1 MSETI
6 IRFNNVQKEYRL
18 GAIGGSTLRE
28 ELQSWWAAV
37 RKKEDPNVKIGQTS
51 KRGSREKFMA
61 LKGVSFDVQKGERV
75 GIIGGNGAGKSTLLK
90 LLSRVTAP
98 TDGEILMNG
107 RVSSMLEVGTGFNGE
122 LTGRENIY
130 MNGAIL
136 GMTKDEI
143 AAKIDDI
150 IEFSECAKFIDTPVK
165 RYSSGMYVKLAFAV
179 AAHLDS
185 DILVMDEVLAVGDIR
200 FQEKCLG
207 KMNNLSQEDSRT
219 VLYVSHNM
227 ATIRQLCTRCVVL
240 KQGELI
246 FDGDVEEAIEAY
258 SEKSL
263 SSEINYDYVNVIR
276 KIGTCTGDFR
286 FQNLSFADKKNIF
299 KVGEDIRLSI
309 KGVVN
314 KSVSNI
320 FLRFEIK
327 SVSGARVGTVLTS
340 SSFSGAVGD
349 KIKLDVNLS
358 GLSLQNGYYSVIL
371 VAFEWH
377 EYGRVF
383 SVDHIYDAFS
393 FTIIN
398 EKPDIMWTN
407 VAWGNVRFNDCV
419 MKQMQL

>member
-28 ELQSWWAAV
+28 ELQSWWAGV
-37 RKKEDPNVKIGQTS
+37 RKKDDPNVKIGQTS

-61 LKGVSFDVQKGERV
+61 LKGIRFDVKKGERI

-185 DILVMDEVLAVGDIR
+185 EILVMDEVLAVGDIK

-207 KMNNLSQEDSRT
+207 KMSNLSQEDGRT
-219 VLYVSHNM
+219 ILYVSHNM

-246 FDGDVEEAIEAY
+246 FDGDVESAIEVYAEQ
-258 SEKSL
+258 SMGKEVF
-263 SSEINYDYVNVIR
+263 YDYTER
-276 KIGTCTGDFR
+276 KRDQRISRNFEYTSLELVGKERNTFDINEDININIKGKFNANCEDIYARLQVYTTSNIPVGTTISSGTFSGKEGDEVSI
-286 FQNLSFADKKNIF
+286 NLSFKHEGLQAGKY
-299 KVGEDIRLSI
+299 KVKLIAFS
-309 KGVVN
+309 K
-314 KSVSNI
+314 
-320 FLRFEIK
+320 
-327 SVSGARVGTVLTS
+327 
-340 SSFSGAVGD
+340 SSFGNQGVSDRIVE
-349 KIKLDVNLS
+349 
-358 GLSLQNGYYSVIL
+358 
-371 VAFEWH
+371 AFT
-377 EYGRVF
+377 F
-383 SVDHIYDAFS
+383 
-393 FTIIN
+393 
-398 EKPDIMWTN
+398 DITDEQGEIVWLN
-407 VAWGNVRFNDCV
+407 NAWGNIRFEDSYLGY
-419 MKQMQL
+419 KT